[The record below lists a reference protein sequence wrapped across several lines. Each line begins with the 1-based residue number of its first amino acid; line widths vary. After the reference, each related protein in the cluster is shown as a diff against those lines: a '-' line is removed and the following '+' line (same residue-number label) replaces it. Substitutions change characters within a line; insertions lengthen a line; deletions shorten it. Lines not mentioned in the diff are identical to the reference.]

1 MLCNSGFPRHHRVL
15 HVRQEI
21 KGGSNSVLN
30 TVLEADVERNG
41 LLEEEKEILKRLN
54 EEAGDGNALK
64 RAQELA
70 KKKVKGEQETE
81 EVRG

>member
-54 EEAGDGNALK
+54 EEPGDGNALK